1 MIGKFIKTGSKHAA
15 YALVFGRFLKRQ
27 SGARL
32 QGRKELEKSLN
43 RSNTGLLIDGAEGRL
58 SERESYQNICV
69 IARVGAGKTSRY
81 IIPNVLDKA
90 SQKCSIVV
98 NDPKGEV
105 FAETSGFMQSKGFK
119 VITINPEDLQNSASF
134 NPLLEAKNDIE
145 IEQVAEILIKAGSGS
160 NAKDQ
165 FWDNGAMRLISVLL
179 KLLQRAGQQDLA
191 NYTLGNLYYLLQNF
205 GSDGTPLD
213 EFVIKWAYDP
223 NDPNDPNDSTLWD
236 EWKGATTG
244 NSNAVQSFAL
254 TALTALKAFTNRNL
268 VALTATSSVNLEEI
282 RREKTVIYFI
292 TPPHLTEYYGFWT
305 SVFFRSVF
313 NASMR
318 RMPDRRTLPL
328 YVLYDEFGHSTI
340 PSFVSVANTIRGYKV
355 SLSIVLQSLSQLSS
369 RYGPDYARSIQGG
382 FMAYLA
388 YAGSD
393 QDTASF
399 FEAIAGKVVDV
410 RREKIENVTQQ
421 RQEYNL
427 LNADEVRRIGDTQA
441 ILVSANRHP
450 ALLETTPYFVHR
462 RYSKIPRRFGAA
474 RITGAVQPNQVKRVK
489 LS

>member
-1 MIGKFIKTGSKHAA
+1 M
-15 YALVFGRFLKRQ
+15 
-27 SGARL
+27 
-32 QGRKELEKSLN
+32 
-43 RSNTGLLIDGAEGRL
+43 
-58 SERESYQNICV
+58 
-69 IARVGAGKTSRY
+69 
-81 IIPNVLDKA
+81 
-90 SQKCSIVV
+90 
-98 NDPKGEV
+98 
-105 FAETSGFMQSKGFK
+105 
-119 VITINPEDLQNSASF
+119 
-134 NPLLEAKNDIE
+134 
-145 IEQVAEILIKAGSGS
+145 
-160 NAKDQ
+160 
-165 FWDNGAMRLISVLL
+165 LL
-179 KLLQRAGQQDLA
+179 KLLQRAGRQDPA
-191 NYTLGNLYYLLQNF
+191 YYTLGNLYHLLQNF

-213 EFVIKWAYDP
+213 EFVIQWAYDP
-223 NDPNDPNDSTLWD
+223 SNPDDSTLWE

-254 TALTALKAFTNRNL
+254 TALTALRAFTNRNL
-268 VALTATSSVNLEEI
+268 VTLTASSSVDLEEI
-282 RREKTVIYFI
+282 RRKKTVIYFI

-318 RMPDRRTLPL
+318 QMPGPRTLPL

-369 RYGPDYARSIQGG
+369 RYGADYARSIQGG
-382 FMAYLA
+382 FMTYLA

-393 QDTASF
+393 QDTARF

-410 RREKIENVTQQ
+410 RREKIEDVIQQ

-462 RYSKIPRRFGAA
+462 QYSKIPRRFGAA
-474 RITGAVQPNQVKRVK
+474 RVSGAAASSPVKRIG

>member
-1 MIGKFIKTGSKHAA
+1 VIGKFIKEGSKQAA
-15 YALVFGRFLKRQ
+15 YALLFGKFLKQQ

-32 QGRKELEKSLN
+32 QSPKELEAFLGS
-43 RSNTGLLIDGAEGRL
+43 RNTGLLIDGAQGRL
-58 SERESYQNICV
+58 SERESFQNVCV

-81 IIPNVLDKA
+81 IIPNMLDKA

-105 FAETSGFMQSKGFK
+105 FAETSGFMKSKGFK
-119 VITINPEDLQNSASF
+119 VIAINPEDLPNSASF

-160 NAKDQ
+160 SAKDQ

-179 KLLQRAGQQDLA
+179 KLLQRAGRQDA
-191 NYTLGNLYYLLQNF
+191 AYYTLGNLYHLLQNF

-213 EFVIKWAYDP
+213 EFVIQWAYDP
-223 NDPNDPNDSTLWD
+223 SNPDDSTLWE

-254 TALTALKAFTNRNL
+254 TALTALRAFTNRNL
-268 VALTATSSVNLEEI
+268 VTLTASSSVNLEEI

-318 RMPDRRTLPL
+318 QMPGPRTLPL

-369 RYGPDYARSIQGG
+369 RYGADYARSIQGG
-382 FMAYLA
+382 FMTYLA

-393 QDTASF
+393 QDTARF

-410 RREKIENVTQQ
+410 RREKIEDVIQQ

-462 RYSKIPRRFGAA
+462 QYSKIPRRFGAA
-474 RITGAVQPNQVKRVK
+474 RVSGAAASSQVKRIG